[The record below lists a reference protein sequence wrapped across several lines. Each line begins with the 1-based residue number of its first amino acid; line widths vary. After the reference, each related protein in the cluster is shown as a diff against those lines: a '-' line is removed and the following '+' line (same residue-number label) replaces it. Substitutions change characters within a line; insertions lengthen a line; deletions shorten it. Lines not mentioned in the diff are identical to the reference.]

1 MAIERRRVCFAGHVQ
16 GVGFRMTTRRLA
28 RGLPVAGFV
37 RNLDD
42 GRVELIVEGEPDSIA
57 GLIAA
62 IHREFGTSI
71 RDRDEATETP
81 SEPPLAGFSI
91 R

>member
-1 MAIERRRVCFAGHVQ
+1 MNLDRRQVFFRGHVQ

-28 RGLPVAGFV
+28 AGRDVAGYV

-42 GRVELIVEGEPDSIA
+42 GRVELVVDGPAAEIDRLLDAIRQAFGPKIHDVSSAEVSRAEPF
-57 GLIAA
+57 
-62 IHREFGTSI
+62 E
-71 RDRDEATETP
+71 
-81 SEPPLAGFSI
+81 GFSI